1 MIEFSSVVEQARLT
15 DPAGNEVEQE
25 IEHRT
30 DPLTSTVASIN
41 SALSEKAKAFLLGG
55 TDVQLLREY
64 QEKTR
69 EGCPFCSVAEKGTRF
84 PRNVVEE
91 RQLRVGRSVA
101 VPNLFSK
108 MAFDAVAILDPAR
121 HVLFPS
127 QIDPQALADAV
138 RLSCELVRRAR
149 ARDAALVHHVVGM
162 NFLGPG
168 GSSLPHPH
176 LQVHARGVPYSGVA
190 GLLRASAAWHQRT
203 GRNYWT
209 ALLEKE
215 KQIGTR
221 YIGTTGRVEWIAAWA
236 PAHQREIW
244 GLVPGVGSL
253 TESTDA
259 DADGFAA
266 GIAKVISVYEALGS
280 HPFTFA
286 FFSSPEPGR
295 GKDFAVH
302 VKLCSRPPFRPMY
315 SNYDTWF
322 TPKLV
327 GDDVHTQAPE
337 EYAGLIR
344 QQWSGAGRS

>member
-1 MIEFSSVVEQARLT
+1 MIEFASVVERTRLI

-25 IEHRT
+25 IDHRT

-41 SALSEKAKAFLLGG
+41 SALSEKARAFLLGG

-69 EGCPFCSVAEKGTRF
+69 DGCPFCSVAEKGTRF
-84 PRNVVEE
+84 PRDVVAEG
-91 RQLRVGRSVA
+91 QLRVGRSVA

-127 QIDPQALADAV
+127 QIAPEALADAL

-162 NFLGPG
+162 NFLAPG

-176 LQVHARGVPYSGVA
+176 FQVHVRGVPYSGVA
-190 GLLRASAAWHQRT
+190 RLLHSSAAFYQRT
-203 GRNYWT
+203 GRNYWA
-209 ALLEKE
+209 ALIEQE
-215 KQIGTR
+215 KQIGAR
-221 YIGTTGRVEWIAAWA
+221 YIGSTGRVEWLAAYA

-244 GLVPGVGSL
+244 GAVPGIGSVAEL
-253 TESTDA
+253 TDA

-266 GIAKVISVYEALGS
+266 GIAKVISVYEGLGS

-295 GKDFAVH
+295 EKDFAVH
-302 VKLCSRPPFRPMY
+302 VKLCSRPPFRSMY

-337 EYAGLIR
+337 EYAELIR
-344 QQWSGAGRS
+344 KQWSDVRRS

>member
-1 MIEFSSVVEQARLT
+1 MIELASVLEKARLI
-15 DPAGNEVEQE
+15 DPAGNVAEQV

-69 EGCPFCSVAEKGTRF
+69 ESCPFCSVAEKGTRF

-91 RQLRVGRSVA
+91 RQLRVVRSVA

-176 LQVHARGVPYSGVA
+176 LQVHA
-190 GLLRASAAWHQRT
+190 
-203 GRNYWT
+203 
-209 ALLEKE
+209 
-215 KQIGTR
+215 
-221 YIGTTGRVEWIAAWA
+221 
-236 PAHQREIW
+236 
-244 GLVPGVGSL
+244 
-253 TESTDA
+253 
-259 DADGFAA
+259 
-266 GIAKVISVYEALGS
+266 
-280 HPFTFA
+280 
-286 FFSSPEPGR
+286 
-295 GKDFAVH
+295 
-302 VKLCSRPPFRPMY
+302 
-315 SNYDTWF
+315 
-322 TPKLV
+322 
-327 GDDVHTQAPE
+327 
-337 EYAGLIR
+337 
-344 QQWSGAGRS
+344 